1 MPGFPVVCDDTM
13 RTTTEM
19 PSVEEPQH
27 LGVAKVLWHGAGW
40 LIVPNTCKVLVTP
53 VSEGTTHYQHMAKF
67 VAVLQRSRGV
77 TVSTL
82 DPESSDRGSNPRET
96 SCMHSCRL
104 CMQCQHHLHPDTL
117 TPFIASS
124 QGVAMSN
131 TSSQNELQ
139 NMITRTR
146 GLQANGLVV

>member
-27 LGVAKVLWHGAGW
+27 LGVAKVLWHGTGW

-67 VAVLQRSRGV
+67 VAFLQRSRGV

-82 DPESSDRGSNPRET
+82 DPESSDRGSNPREAFYLAL
-96 SCMHSCRL
+96 S
-104 CMQCQHHLHPDTL
+104 
-117 TPFIASS
+117 
-124 QGVAMSN
+124 VALPSV
-131 TSSQNELQ
+131 SR
-139 NMITRTR
+139 RTR
-146 GLQANGLVV
+146 RNASFSCTRFSDNRRAR